1 VAQAGLR
8 LCSFASAFA
17 QPSTPSRGRFIG
29 GRVAPRLFG
38 PHASNR
44 PLCQNVFAESQTL
57 VTITESTSK
66 STHVVTITATERAKY
81 TPTATPEALLRASF
95 EFLLEREPKES
106 IMRQFSLSTIESYF
120 PDYPTEIRARL

>member
-1 VAQAGLR
+1 MNPNHHTKPQIEIAQQ
-8 LCSFASAFA
+8 S
-17 QPSTPSRGRFIG
+17 PTIY
-29 GRVAPRLFG
+29 
-38 PHASNR
+38 
-44 PLCQNVFAESQTL
+44 L
-57 VTITESTSK
+57 VTIIEPTSK